1 MDVLPIIFAL
11 LMAAPQVPV
20 GWELIPG
27 LRESRSNP
35 RGWALIWIAVLQG
48 RGYEQP
54 NIVEAPGAMVVT
66 RDAQGRIA
74 FVDQHRTHRSRL
86 AEALSGRGGLGYTA
100 LLTLDALWGRLMDSH
115 PGTVSRELPGGLV
128 DAKDI
133 TKVGQD
139 YEELIRRIGE
149 REASEESGLRIKII
163 KVFIDI
169 MNANP
174 VFFLHGQSV
183 VVAELESRGKATP
196 DAEEA
201 IKGRCWRT
209 PEEIREDIRTGVI
222 FDSRTV
228 HALVLAGVQVN

>member
-1 MDVLPIIFAL
+1 
-11 LMAAPQVPV
+11 
-20 GWELIPG
+20 
-27 LRESRSNP
+27 
-35 RGWALIWIAVLQG
+35 
-48 RGYEQP
+48 
-54 NIVEAPGAMVVT
+54 MVVT

-86 AEALSGRGGLGYTA
+86 AEALSGRDGLGYTA

-128 DAKDI
+128 DSKDL
-133 TKVGQD
+133 KLGLD
-139 YEELIRRIGE
+139 YEELIRRIAM

-163 KVFIDI
+163 KVFLDA

-201 IKGRCWRT
+201 IKGRCWLT
-209 PEEIREDIRTGVI
+209 PEEIREDIRTGRI